1 MIERIQNSL
10 TKLEHCWMDVVREE
24 QKEYNKSRILE
35 PNDGSD
41 WRRELL

>member
-1 MIERIQNSL
+1 MIQKIKIKIKQ
-10 TKLEHCWMDVVREE
+10 LEKCWMNPIIEE
-24 QKEYNKSRILE
+24 QRKYNKSRILE

>member
-1 MIERIQNSL
+1 MIQKIF
-10 TKLEHCWMDVVREE
+10 KLFETLENCWMNVVREE

-41 WRRELL
+41 WKREWI